1 MNRRKTLRDIYKEY
15 PYINDASSIYYVEQM
30 EYININKDFYTLLS
44 LYLIETGQVYKF
56 PGGLG
61 ELKIRK
67 RKPPMDQ
74 QKIDYKRSKEAGKEL
89 HFMNM
94 HSNGYYARFKWY
106 KNRISLAQKNTFKFV
121 PVRWAKRSLA
131 KAIKERNTIIRYN
144 DI

>member
-1 MNRRKTLRDIYKEY
+1 MYKMY
-15 PYINDASSIYYVEQM
+15 PHKDNPTDRYHADQM

-67 RKPPMDQ
+67 RKPPMSE
-74 QKIDYKRSKEAGKEL
+74 QKIDYRRTKELGKEM

-106 KNRISLAQKNTFKFV
+106 KNRISLRYKNVFKFV

-131 KAIKERNTIIRYN
+131 KAIKERNTIIRYTEL
-144 DI
+144 